1 MYLCNYIK
9 ILITFARDKVKL
21 KQKSMYLQ
29 DLISKFGIFVGDFYW
44 IYILLFFTPHFV
56 ILLTDAALC
65 TKSAYRKDGYYPS
78 PSLQKKIVALPVVF
92 QILID
97 VPLIILNFL
106 FFSLRYLVSDFSGVF
121 IDTFSNYVLFFYIVL
136 YNVSWVIFF
145 VWRAGILSGEADIKN
160 ILIEF
165 HGLFFDLI
173 VLGMLFSIYSI
184 FVDKKKEKEELEKEL
199 RKYINI
205 KKDDLSQVDK
215 NEISFLA
222 NKLFALKK
230 NHTKLF
236 FNLYIESIVCN
247 RLKKA
252 TFHNVYFEE
261 GYFSDIKNATFHRV
275 HFKDGS
281 LAHMKK
287 CYFSYSLFEENTAF
301 SFNNCFFIRAIF
313 LNLIE
318 LDEPSIRTSNFDF
331 CLINE
336 HLKNSFEQYA
346 EDKYKVLSI
355 NELNEIGKNMGQI
368 IPRGYED
375 MKIDWEKLSLVVP
388 QDYNN
393 EDAIVTY
400 LNKKYSILER
410 RHRQLGIF
418 YY

>member
-1 MYLCNYIK
+1 
-9 ILITFARDKVKL
+9 
-21 KQKSMYLQ
+21 
-29 DLISKFGIFVGDFYW
+29 
-44 IYILLFFTPHFV
+44 
-56 ILLTDAALC
+56 
-65 TKSAYRKDGYYPS
+65 
-78 PSLQKKIVALPVVF
+78 
-92 QILID
+92 
-97 VPLIILNFL
+97 
-106 FFSLRYLVSDFSGVF
+106 
-121 IDTFSNYVLFFYIVL
+121 
-136 YNVSWVIFF
+136 
-145 VWRAGILSGEADIKN
+145 
-160 ILIEF
+160 
-165 HGLFFDLI
+165 
-173 VLGMLFSIYSI
+173 MLFSIYSI